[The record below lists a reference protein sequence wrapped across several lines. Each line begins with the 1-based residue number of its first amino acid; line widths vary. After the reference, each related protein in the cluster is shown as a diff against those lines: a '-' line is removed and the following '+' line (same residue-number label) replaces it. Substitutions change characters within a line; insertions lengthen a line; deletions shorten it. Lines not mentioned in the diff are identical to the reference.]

1 MDRPMMRFPEAVV
14 TRPANVELVMMAPGI
29 FSSPPG
35 GVGGGEIGTGVMRP
49 VAVSRRWRPPVPR
62 ITAFPS
68 FSTAFAAGREP
79 SIVSLPCWRVFRL
92 IVLMVFALGYV
103 AYMVVRSVFIE

>member
-1 MDRPMMRFPEAVV
+1 MMRFPEAVV

-62 ITAFPS
+62 ITTFPS
-68 FSTAFAAGREP
+68 LPTAIASGREP
-79 SIVSLPCWRVFRL
+79 TL
-92 IVLMVFALGYV
+92 
-103 AYMVVRSVFIE
+103 